1 MSKVAIALDA
11 NAIRL
16 SKASQL
22 YDIFKKTYK
31 SATEK
36 MYLPG
41 SDLANFHELY
51 TRLIPLL
58 PDALRADIQ
67 SYVNVHTKKNNVNHV
82 RSLEKQAFLQ
92 FKDQIESSIPESFRA
107 SRDILNEIIN
117 SINQTQSVEEYAKS
131 VPNQLHKPLQEQLLR
146 TKFGSNA
153 NNYIERTNYINGVVN
168 NSIRSGIEQ
177 AAQENVNSSYSF
189 SGDEKVEF
197 DSFRQDFASE
207 AKQINEQ
214 VQNAVNANN
223 NIFNNAMD
231 DPDHSDELILQL
243 EQIQRQYDRLD
254 NVQVDPN
261 QAAND
266 PSFLQNLYQALT
278 GPISISAIKSAIEQ
292 QLSNPVTLLS
302 NAALLLGVST
312 VFYITYEFKEVMKQ
326 GPTYGLSLVDPDFYS
341 QKGIEKSGIISE
353 KQITGIEA
361 SGKALKGDIVI
372 ILVDPKTGEIDIP
385 TKPTDFY
392 KKGNPP
398 GGPPDGGDDGP
409 HGGGGG
415 GPNDSN
421 DDTEN
426 QDSNPIKELSKKL
439 WPLLLGLVEIPID
452 VIKWLVGFL
461 KNILNEILN
470 LPNIL
475 KALDVVTTSLLSI
488 LIFLLAMLYSKNK
501 K

>member
-36 MYLPG
+36 MYFPV

-67 SYVNVHTKKNNVNHV
+67 SYVNVHKKNNNVNYV

-107 SRDILNEIIN
+107 SRSILDEIIN

-131 VPNQLHKPLQEQLLR
+131 VPKQLHKPLQEQLLR
-146 TKFGSNA
+146 IKFGSNA

-177 AAQENVNSSYSF
+177 ASQE
-189 SGDEKVEF
+189 
-197 DSFRQDFASE
+197 DFASE
-207 AKQINEQ
+207 AEQINEQ

-426 QDSNPIKELSKKL
+426 QDSNQIKELSKKL

-475 KALDVVTTSLLSI
+475 KALDIVTTGLLSL